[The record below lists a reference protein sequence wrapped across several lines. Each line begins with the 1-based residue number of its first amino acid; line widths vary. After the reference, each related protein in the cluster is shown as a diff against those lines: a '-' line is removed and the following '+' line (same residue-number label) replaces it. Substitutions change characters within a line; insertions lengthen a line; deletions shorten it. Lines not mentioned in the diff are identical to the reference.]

1 MFSIFKSDLKKKLRK
16 AYDVLLERAMLLQ
29 RKGDIMG
36 YSKLTAEAE
45 AIWQEIQALEADSK

>member
-1 MFSIFKSDLKKKLRK
+1 MFSIFKSDPKKKLRK
-16 AYDVLLERAMLLQ
+16 AYDILLERAMLLQ

-45 AIWQEIQALEADSK
+45 ELWQKIQEIEANSK

>member
-1 MFSIFKSDLKKKLRK
+1 MFSIFKSVHKKKLRK
-16 AYDVLLERAMLLQ
+16 AYDILLERAMLLQ

>member
-1 MFSIFKSDLKKKLRK
+1 MFSIFKSDPKKKLRK
-16 AYDVLLERAMLLQ
+16 AYDILLERAMLLQ

-45 AIWQEIQALEADSK
+45 AIWQEIQAIEEDSK